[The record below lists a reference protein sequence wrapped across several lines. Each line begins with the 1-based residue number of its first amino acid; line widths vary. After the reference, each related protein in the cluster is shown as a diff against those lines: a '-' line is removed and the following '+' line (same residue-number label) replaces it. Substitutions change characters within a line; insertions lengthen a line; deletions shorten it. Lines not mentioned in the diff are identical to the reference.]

1 MNACPKCGNPIEEG
15 GVFCAHC
22 GYSAN
27 NAVQQPPI
35 SQQPPMTQQPPMYQQ
50 TAMPQQPMYQQSAYQ
65 QMPPQQP
72 AYDPKDHTAEF
83 AAEEVAKNKF
93 YASLAYLLG
102 AIGVVIALLV
112 GQKENSEY
120 LAFHA
125 KQGAKLAAASTL
137 CTLIPVIGW
146 LAALVLFFVS
156 VVCFFK
162 TNSGKSVEAPIVSSI
177 ELFK

>member
-1 MNACPKCGNPIEEG
+1 MNVCPKCGSPIEEG
-15 GVFCAHC
+15 GAFCRNC
-22 GYSAN
+22 GFSIN
-27 NAVQQPPI
+27 NAAP
-35 SQQPPMTQQPPMYQQ
+35 QQPPMYQQPAMQQPPMYQQ
-50 TAMPQQPMYQQSAYQ
+50 TAM
-65 QMPPQQP
+65 QQP

-83 AAEEVAKNKF
+83 DADEVAKNKF

-102 AIGVVIALLV
+102 AVGVVIALLI

-125 KQGAKLAAASTL
+125 KQGAKLAAATTL
-137 CTLIPVIGW
+137 CTLIPVLGW
-146 LAALVLFFVS
+146 LAAAALFIVS
-156 VVCFFK
+156 VICFFK